1 VVDELSMRA
10 ATSAVHEQQP
20 VQTISARA
28 SIMHSE
34 ERSSQRPAVS
44 STRLPEDATRV
55 DSQAGHGG
63 GVSECSPSNGAR
75 NKALMITGPSR
86 FSRLGQAKPQG
97 DVRNQDVQDNGHP
110 NGSSGRDLHNS
121 ESPFSRRVKEKLQ
134 HVQAH
139 SEDSSSESSER
150 TVELPISTKDAEPDY
165 KQEVR
170 GIDLTSFVWPPE
182 RSQ

>member
-10 ATSAVHEQQP
+10 ATSTVHEQRP
-20 VQTISARA
+20 VQTMEVQA

-34 ERSSQRPAVS
+34 ERSSQRRAVS
-44 STRLPEDATRV
+44 STRLPEVATRV
-55 DSQAGHGG
+55 DSEVGHGG
-63 GVSECSPSNGAR
+63 GVSESSPSNGTR
-75 NKALMITGPSR
+75 NKALMITGSSG
-86 FSRLGQAKPQG
+86 FSCLGQAKPQG

-110 NGSSGRDLHNS
+110 NGDRRRNFHNS
-121 ESPFSRRVKEKLQ
+121 ESPFSQLVKENLR

-139 SEDSSSESSER
+139 SEESSRESSGR
-150 TVELPISTKDAEPDY
+150 TVELPISTKDAEHDC

-170 GIDLTSFVWPPE
+170 GIDLISFVWSLE

>member
-10 ATSAVHEQQP
+10 APSTVHEQRP

-34 ERSSQRPAVS
+34 ERSSQRPAES

-63 GVSECSPSNGAR
+63 GVSESSPSNSTR
-75 NKALMITGPSR
+75 NKTLIITGPSR
-86 FSRLGQAKPQG
+86 FSRLGQAKHQG

-110 NGSSGRDLHNS
+110 NGNTRRDFHNP
-121 ESPFSRRVKEKLQ
+121 ESPFSRRVKEKLR

-139 SEDSSSESSER
+139 SDESSSER
-150 TVELPISTKDAEPDY
+150 TVELPILTKDAEHDY

-170 GIDLTSFVWPPE
+170 GIDLTSFVWSPE